1 MKAVNEGWCEAFALV
16 AELAHVSGVAAI
28 NRLPGCWEV
37 EVGGWWLAVNGHRTP
52 TGCSRGVEVPP
63 LSAYVERGVFMAGIL
78 DPLGGV
84 MVGWDGAT
92 ENGLIAALR
101 SAITAAKKEG

>member
-1 MKAVNEGWCEAFALV
+1 MKAVKDGWCEAFALV
-16 AELAHVSGVAAI
+16 AELGCLRGIVLP
-28 NRLPGCWEV
+28 RYPGCWEF
-37 EVGGWWLAVNGHRTP
+37 EAGGWWLAVNGHRTP
-52 TGCSRGVEVPP
+52 TRCSRGVDVPP
-63 LSAYVERGVFMAGIL
+63 LSAYVERGVFPAGIL